1 MKKPLLTVEELENMT
16 HSNLVCTMTISIEDV
31 IFGDDNKHEMTFDVF
46 DGYAHCNDCE
56 GKEYY
61 MDFPKLELVKKSKAM
76 QDSIR
81 EFMELGESDEIKV
94 TDVMCSY
101 YELHCNGSND

>member
-1 MKKPLLTVEELENMT
+1 MLRPKMTISDLENMT
-16 HSNLVCTMTISIEDV
+16 HGTLVCTMTISIEDE
-31 IFGDDNKHEMTFDVF
+31 IFGDTNKHEMTFNVF
-46 DGYAHCNDCE
+46 DGFAHCDDCE

-61 MDFPKLELVKKSKAM
+61 MEFPKLELVKKSKNM

-101 YELHCNGSND
+101 YELHCNGSIN

>member
-1 MKKPLLTVEELENMT
+1 MKKPKLTIEDLENMT
-16 HSNLVCTMTISIEDV
+16 HCTLVCSMTISLEDKL
-31 IFGDDNKHEMTFDVF
+31 FGDNKKHEMTFDVF

-61 MDFPKLELVKKSKAM
+61 MLFPKLELVKKSKHM

-81 EFMELGESDEIKV
+81 EFMELGVNDDISV

-101 YELHCNGSND
+101 YELYCNGSND